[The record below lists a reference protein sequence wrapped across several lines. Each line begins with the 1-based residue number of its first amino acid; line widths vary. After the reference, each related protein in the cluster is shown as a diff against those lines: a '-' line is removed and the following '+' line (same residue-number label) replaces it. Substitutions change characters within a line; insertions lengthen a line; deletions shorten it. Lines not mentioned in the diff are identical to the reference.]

1 VPGTGREVIRR
12 RVVVI
17 GLDGLDP
24 ILTETMMAAGFLP
37 HLSSLREEGGYAR
50 VATTWPAQTPVAWS
64 TFAVGANPGAH
75 GIFDFLTRDPAT
87 YLPEIALYRHEQNSR
102 FFPPRAVNLRG
113 GRAVWERLSDAGIP
127 STILRHPCTYPPR
140 TFKGR
145 LLAGI
150 GVPDLRGGFGSSTF
164 FTSEPGVASGEGEH
178 VVQVRMDGSG
188 VYRGELPGPL
198 LVLGG
203 ELGRELE
210 FLVDEEAESVEVNCP
225 TGSFS
230 TSVAKGAWSPWVKVG
245 FKHGFLQAIRG
256 LVRFHLVGTE
266 PLRLFA
272 SPVQFDPEGPAFP
285 LSHPWDYAG
294 ELQRAIGPFAT
305 LGLAEEH
312 NGLTNGRFD
321 EAIFL
326 NHCLDIMHERR
337 AMMHYELERHDRGLF
352 YCLFA
357 TPDRIQHM
365 FWRFG
370 EPDHPANRGEPPSP
384 EMARVIREV
393 YQRCDDIV
401 GEVREYVD
409 DDTLLM
415 VLSDHGF
422 SSFQREVHLNRWL
435 HQEGYLALQA
445 GVEPGEEA
453 GDLLSKVDW
462 GRTSA
467 YALGLGGLYLN
478 LKGREG
484 EGWVGES
491 EAVALKQEIATRL
504 MGLRDRVRGCSTVRS
519 IVPRENAYSGP
530 YVDGAPDLLVGY
542 EPGYRVASETA
553 MGGVGAEVVTDNVRA
568 WSGDHVVDPAAV
580 PGVFFMNTPFRGESA
595 GLSDLAPT
603 ILAALGVPGDPEL
616 EGRSLLP

>member
-1 VPGTGREVIRR
+1 VAAE

-24 ILTETMMAAGFLP
+24 ALTEKMMAAGMLP
-37 HLSSLREEGGYAR
+37 HLAALREEGGYAR

-64 TFAVGANPGAH
+64 TFAVGGNPGMH

-87 YLPEIALYRHEQNSR
+87 YLPQVALYRHEQKSR
-102 FFPPRAVNLRG
+102 FLPPQAINLRG
-113 GRAVWERLSDAGIP
+113 GRTVWERLSDAGVA

-140 TFKGR
+140 SFKGR
-145 LLAGI
+145 SLAGI

-164 FTSEPGVASGEGEH
+164 FTSAEEVAAGEGEH
-178 VVQVRMDGSG
+178 VVQVRADGSG

-198 LVLGG
+198 LVRGG
-203 ELGRELE
+203 ELSRELE
-210 FLVDEEAESVEVNCP
+210 FSVDEDTESVEVSCP

-230 TSVAKGAWSPWVKVG
+230 TSVPKGAWSSWMKVS
-245 FKHGFLQAIRG
+245 FKHSFLQTIRG
-256 LVRFHLVGTE
+256 FVRFHFVGTE
-266 PLRLFA
+266 PFRLFA
-272 SPVQFDPEGPAFP
+272 SPVQFDPDVPAFP
-285 LSHPWDYAG
+285 ISHPWDYAG
-294 ELQRAIGPFAT
+294 DLQRAIGPFAT

-321 EAIFL
+321 EPTFL
-326 NHCLDIMHERR
+326 SHSLDIMRERR
-337 AMMHYELERHDRGLF
+337 AMMHHELDRHERGLF

-370 EPDHPANRGEPPSP
+370 EPDHPANRGEPPPP
-384 EMARVIREV
+384 EMARVIQEV
-393 YQRCDDIV
+393 YQRCDDIL

-409 DDTLLM
+409 GRTLLM

-435 HQEGYLALQA
+435 HREGYLSLEP
-445 GVEPGEEA
+445 GVEPGEET
-453 GDLLSKVDW
+453 GDLLGSVDW

-467 YALGLGGLYLN
+467 YALGLGGLYVN
-478 LKGREG
+478 LEGREG

-491 EAVALKQEIATRL
+491 EAPALKQEIASR
-504 MGLRDRVRGCSTVRS
+504 LRDLRDPERGCAAVRR
-519 IVPRENAYSGP
+519 VVAREDLYSGP
-530 YVDGAPDLLVGY
+530 YMDGAPDLLVGY
-542 EPGYRVASETA
+542 EPEYRVASETA
-553 MGGVGAEVVTDNVRA
+553 MGGVGAEVVTDNLRP
-568 WSGDHVVDPAAV
+568 WSGDHVVDPGAV
-580 PGVFFMNTPFRGESA
+580 PGVLFMNTPFRGEDA
-595 GLSDLAPT
+595 GLADLAPT
-603 ILAALGVPGDPEL
+603 ILAALGAPSEDPEL